1 MGGSFQSL
9 RPLHFLG
16 FKEIAMPNRREFL
29 MNVAGASAG
38 MLFLGRDAGN
48 AAEPSSQAGVV
59 SKRRD
64 VMVGKRRVKTVDVH
78 AHVAVPEVTDLLKGT
93 PLERRTGNLPGNFDA
108 RGLAPARLQR
118 MDEEGIDV
126 QALSINS
133 FWYSADR
140 DLASRLV
147 NLQNEKLAAMCATH
161 PDRFVAF
168 ASVALQFPEL
178 AAQQLEEGV
187 KRWGL
192 RGAAIGG
199 TVQGD
204 EELSSPKFDP
214 FWAKA
219 EELQAL
225 IFVHPQDSATA
236 TGVRARVQGSGGL
249 GNVIGNPLETTIF
262 LSHMIFE
269 GTLDR
274 FPNLKICA
282 AHGGGYLPSY
292 ADRMDHGCTV
302 FPEQCKKPLK
312 KKPTEYLKQLHFDA
326 IVFTPEALRH
336 LIAVCGVS
344 QIGMGTDYPF
354 PWTVTPVDEV
364 FAAPGLSDADRVAIL
379 GGNMCKLLKI
389 PA

>member
-1 MGGSFQSL
+1 
-9 RPLHFLG
+9 
-16 FKEIAMPNRREFL
+16 MPNRREFL
-29 MNVAGASAG
+29 RNVAGASAG
-38 MLFLGRDAGN
+38 VLFLGHGLDN
-48 AAEPSSQAGVV
+48 AAEPSSQAGAVP
-59 SKRRD
+59 KRRE

-140 DLASRLV
+140 DLASRV
-147 NLQNEKLAAMCATH
+147 VKLQNEKLAAMCATH

-178 AAQQLEEGV
+178 AAQQLEEGM

-199 TVQGD
+199 TVEGQD
-204 EELSSPKFDP
+204 QELSSPKFDP

-225 IFVHPQDSATA
+225 IFMHPQDSANA
-236 TGVRARVQGSGGL
+236 TGIRARVRG
-249 GNVIGNPLETTIF
+249 
-262 LSHMIFE
+262 
-269 GTLDR
+269 R
-274 FPNLKICA
+274 W
-282 AHGGGYLPSY
+282 
-292 ADRMDHGCTV
+292 R
-302 FPEQCKKPLK
+302 PEQRNW
-312 KKPTEYLKQLHFDA
+312 QSARNDHFPVAHD
-326 IVFTPEALRH
+326 FRRNP
-336 LIAVCGVS
+336 GSVS
-344 QIGMGTDYPF
+344 QLEDLRG
-354 PWTVTPVDEV
+354 PWRRLPAVLCRSHGPWVR
-364 FAAPGLSDADRVAIL
+364 GLPRPMQKD
-379 GGNMCKLLKI
+379 
-389 PA
+389 PQEET